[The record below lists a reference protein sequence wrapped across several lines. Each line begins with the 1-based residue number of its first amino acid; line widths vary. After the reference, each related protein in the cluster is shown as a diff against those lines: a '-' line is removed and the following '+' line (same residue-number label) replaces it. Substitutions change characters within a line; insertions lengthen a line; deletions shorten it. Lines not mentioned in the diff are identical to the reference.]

1 MGRASII
8 PINHIGNI
16 KMKISKPQDIERSAI
31 RKLTLHIVPLMI
43 LLYFLA
49 FLDRNNMAYAA
60 KALEDN
66 LGLTASAFGFAS
78 GIFFIGYFLFEIPS
92 NAGTIKFG
100 PRIWFA
106 RILISWGIFATLL
119 GFVRTPL
126 ELYICRFMLGVCEAG
141 FFPSVVYYFTVF
153 FPEKYRTKILG
164 MFIIVQPLSNAV
176 GSPIS
181 GFILNIQHDW
191 FGFAPWQL
199 LFILEGL
206 PPIVIGLLIPFLIK
220 NSPKDIGY
228 LNVEEKAWLMS
239 NAGRSKSGS
248 KITLGDFLKGIKNKK
263 YLLYALLNFGMV
275 CGIYG
280 FGTWLP
286 SIITALSGSDI
297 FRVSLLALIPYGL
310 AALLVYPWSLWASKT
325 KKLGVFAGLSMVV
338 AAIGLMGA
346 VTFFKY
352 DPLVALSFLCIA
364 AIGIYTAVPPFLSM
378 PANISTGA
386 AAAAGLA
393 VVSCIGNIGG
403 FVAPYAVGVLND
415 LTGSSAP
422 GLFFLAS
429 CLLATG
435 LICIFYCAKQRE
447 GVINA

>member
-1 MGRASII
+1 MQKRT
-8 PINHIGNI
+8 
-16 KMKISKPQDIERSAI
+16 PQEIERSAI
-31 RKLTLHIVPLMI
+31 RKMTLNIVPLMI

-60 KALEDN
+60 IALEDS

-78 GIFFIGYFLFEIPS
+78 GIFFIGYFMFEIPS

-106 RILISWGIFATLL
+106 RILITWGIFAVLM
-119 GFVRTPL
+119 GFVRTPM

-164 MFIIVQPLSNAV
+164 MFIIVQPLSNAI

-181 GFILNIQHDW
+181 GLILNIEHGW
-191 FGFAPWQL
+191 FGLEPWQW
-199 LFILEGL
+199 LFILEGV
-206 PPIVIGLLIPFLIK
+206 PPVIIGLFIPFIIN
-220 NSPKDIGY
+220 NSPKDMGY
-228 LNVEEKAWLMS
+228 LDVEEKAWLMD
-239 NAGRSKSGS
+239 NTTRNKSGS
-248 KITLGDFLKGIKNKK
+248 KVKLSDFVQGIKNKK
-263 YLLYALLNFGMV
+263 YLLYAMLNFGMV

-280 FGTWLP
+280 FGMWLP
-286 SIITALSGSDI
+286 SIITAISGDDI
-297 FRVSLLALIPYGL
+297 FHVSLIAFIPYGL
-310 AALLVYPWSLWASKT
+310 AALLVYPWSLWASKS
-325 KKLGVFAGLSMVV
+325 KKIGVFAGISMIV
-338 AAIGLMGA
+338 AAFGLIGA
-346 VTFFKY
+346 VLFFNY
-352 DPLVALSFLCIA
+352 NVFVALMFLSVA
-364 AIGIYTAVPPFLSM
+364 AIGIYTSVPSFLSM

-403 FVAPYAVGVLND
+403 FVAPYVVGLLKDVTNSN
-415 LTGSSAP
+415 TP
-422 GLFFLAS
+422 GLVFLS
-429 CLLATG
+429 LCLLVTG

-447 GVINA
+447 GVIRS

>member
-1 MGRASII
+1 MSQRFYYSEPLMGKTNMQKRT
-8 PINHIGNI
+8 
-16 KMKISKPQDIERSAI
+16 QQEIERSAI

-60 KALEDN
+60 MALESS

-78 GIFFIGYFLFEIPS
+78 GIFFIGYFMFEIPS

-106 RILISWGIFATLL
+106 RILISWGVFATLL
-119 GFVRTPL
+119 GFVRTPM

-181 GFILNIQHDW
+181 GFILAIDHGW
-191 FGFAPWQL
+191 FGLEPWQL
-199 LFILEGL
+199 LFIIEGL
-206 PPIVIGLLIPFLIK
+206 PPGIIGLLIPFVIK
-220 NSPKDIGY
+220 NSPKDVGY
-228 LNVEEKAWLMS
+228 LDVEEKAWLMN
-239 NAGRSKSGS
+239 NASRSKSGA
-248 KITLGDFLKGIKNKK
+248 KITLADFFNGIKNKK
-263 YLLYALLNFGMV
+263 YLLYAALNFGMV

-280 FGTWLP
+280 FGMWLP
-286 SIITALSGSDI
+286 SILTSISGDNI
-297 FRVSLLALIPYGL
+297 FNVSLLALIPYGL

-325 KKLGVFAGLSMVV
+325 RKIGVFAGISMVV
-338 AAIGLMGA
+338 AAIGLVGA
-346 VTFFKY
+346 VIFFKY
-352 DPLVALSFLCIA
+352 NLWVSLSFLCIA
-364 AIGIYTAVPPFLSM
+364 AIGIYTSVPSFLSM

-403 FVAPYAVGVLND
+403 FVAPYAVGLLND
-415 LTGSSAP
+415 LTHSSTP
-422 GLFFLAS
+422 GLVFLS
-429 CLLATG
+429 LCLLATG
-435 LICIFYCAKQRE
+435 LTCIFYCAKQRE
-447 GVINA
+447 GVINS

>member
-1 MGRASII
+1 MQKRT
-8 PINHIGNI
+8 
-16 KMKISKPQDIERSAI
+16 PQEIERSAI
-31 RKLTLHIVPLMI
+31 RKMTLNIVPLMI

-60 KALEDN
+60 IALEDS

-78 GIFFIGYFLFEIPS
+78 GIFFIGYFMFEIPS

-106 RILISWGIFATLL
+106 RILITWGIFAVLM
-119 GFVRTPL
+119 GFVRTPM

-164 MFIIVQPLSNAV
+164 MFIIVQPLSNAI

-181 GFILNIQHDW
+181 GLILNLEHGW
-191 FGFAPWQL
+191 FGLEPWQW
-199 LFILEGL
+199 LFILEGV
-206 PPIVIGLLIPFLIK
+206 PPVIIGLFIPFIIK
-220 NSPKDIGY
+220 NSPKDVGY
-228 LNVEEKAWLMS
+228 LDVEEKAWLMD
-239 NAGRSKSGS
+239 NTTRSKSGS
-248 KITLGDFLKGIKNKK
+248 KVKLSDFVQGIKNKK
-263 YLLYALLNFGMV
+263 YLLYAMLNFGMV

-280 FGTWLP
+280 FGMWLP
-286 SIITALSGSDI
+286 SIITAISGDDI
-297 FRVSLLALIPYGL
+297 FRVSLIAFIPYGL
-310 AALLVYPWSLWASKT
+310 AALLVYPWSLWASKS
-325 KKLGVFAGLSMVV
+325 KKIGVFAGISMIV
-338 AAIGLMGA
+338 AAFGLIGA
-346 VTFFKY
+346 VVFFNY
-352 DPLVALSFLCIA
+352 NVFVALMFLSVA
-364 AIGIYTAVPPFLSM
+364 SIGIYTSVPSFLSM

-403 FVAPYAVGVLND
+403 FVAPYVVGLLKDVSNSN
-415 LTGSSAP
+415 TP
-422 GLFFLAS
+422 GLVFLS
-429 CLLATG
+429 LCLLITG

-447 GVINA
+447 GVIRS

>member
-1 MGRASII
+1 MQKRT
-8 PINHIGNI
+8 
-16 KMKISKPQDIERSAI
+16 PQEIERSAI
-31 RKLTLHIVPLMI
+31 RKMTLNIVPLMI

-60 KALEDN
+60 IALEDS

-78 GIFFIGYFLFEIPS
+78 GIFFIGYFMFEIPS

-106 RILISWGIFATLL
+106 RILITWGIFAVLM
-119 GFVRTPL
+119 GFVRTPM

-164 MFIIVQPLSNAV
+164 MFIIVQPLSNAI

-181 GFILNIQHDW
+181 GLILNIEHGW
-191 FGFAPWQL
+191 FGLEPWQW
-199 LFILEGL
+199 LFILEGI
-206 PPIVIGLLIPFLIK
+206 PPVIIGLFIPFIIK
-220 NSPKDIGY
+220 NSPKDVGY
-228 LNVEEKAWLMS
+228 LDVEEKAWLMG
-239 NAGRSKSGS
+239 NATRSKSGS
-248 KITLGDFLKGIKNKK
+248 KVKLSDFMQGIKNKK
-263 YLLYALLNFGMV
+263 YLLYAMLNFGMV

-280 FGTWLP
+280 FGMWLP
-286 SIITALSGSDI
+286 SIITAISGDDI
-297 FRVSLLALIPYGL
+297 FHVSLIAFIPYGL
-310 AALLVYPWSLWASKT
+310 AALLVYPWSLWASKS
-325 KKLGVFAGLSMVV
+325 KKIGVFAGISMIV
-338 AAIGLMGA
+338 AAFGLIGA
-346 VTFFKY
+346 VVFFNY
-352 DPLVALSFLCIA
+352 NVFIALMFLSVA
-364 AIGIYTAVPPFLSM
+364 AIGIYTSVPSFLSM

-403 FVAPYAVGVLND
+403 FVAPYVVGLLKDVTNSN
-415 LTGSSAP
+415 TS
-422 GLFFLAS
+422 GLIFLS
-429 CLLATG
+429 LCLLVTG

-447 GVINA
+447 GVIRS

>member
-1 MGRASII
+1 
-8 PINHIGNI
+8 
-16 KMKISKPQDIERSAI
+16 
-31 RKLTLHIVPLMI
+31 MI

-220 NSPKDIGY
+220 NSPKDVGY

-248 KITLGDFLKGIKNKK
+248 KITLGDFLKGIKTRNTCSTRCSTS
-263 YLLYALLNFGMV
+263 AWCAAFMASAPG
-275 CGIYG
+275 CRRS
-280 FGTWLP
+280 LP
-286 SIITALSGSDI
+286 P
-297 FRVSLLALIPYGL
+297 FP
-310 AALLVYPWSLWASKT
+310 
-325 KKLGVFAGLSMVV
+325 
-338 AAIGLMGA
+338 AAISSALACWRSFPTAWPRCWCTRGA
-346 VTFFKY
+346 CGPAKPKAWRVRRPQHGGRRYRPDGGGNVFKY

-422 GLFFLAS
+422 GLFSWPRA
-429 CLLATG
+429 CWPPG
-435 LICIFYCAKQRE
+435 
-447 GVINA
+447 

>member
-1 MGRASII
+1 MHATSLFSTPLMTLGWAAII
-8 PINHIGNI
+8 PINHMG
-16 KMKISKPQDIERSAI
+16 KTMMKKTMPTDIERSAI

-220 NSPKDIGY
+220 NSPKDVGY

-248 KITLGDFLKGIKNKK
+248 KITLADFLKGIKNKK

-286 SIITALSGSDI
+286 SIISALSGGDI

-310 AALLVYPWSLWASKT
+310 AEHVAKLDVLRRRQRFQHRPLFEQQPLDLFDAREDFETVAEFVLLHQPHRRLQLVQHQLHPQ
-325 KKLGVFAGLSMVV
+325 LGGLVLYHEQHFVMMRRVGEWVLAVQQRVQAQVV
-338 AAIGLMGA
+338 AIAHAFGKIGDNRA
-346 VTFFKY
+346 F
-352 DPLVALSFLCIA
+352 
-364 AIGIYTAVPPFLSM
+364 
-378 PANISTGA
+378 
-386 AAAAGLA
+386 
-393 VVSCIGNIGG
+393 
-403 FVAPYAVGVLND
+403 
-415 LTGSSAP
+415 
-422 GLFFLAS
+422 
-429 CLLATG
+429 
-435 LICIFYCAKQRE
+435 
-447 GVINA
+447 